1 MKKEEANKNDNSFG
15 VCSVVFGI
23 FSILS
28 TFLPMGVFYG
38 VILGVL
44 GLIFAR
50 KQNNFS
56 QNNWSKKGKS
66 LSIVGLVLSLIFLI
80 FFLWLGNNPEIL
92 SQLQQYG
99 SY

>member
-1 MKKEEANKNDNSFG
+1 MKKEEINKSDNSFG
-15 VCSVVFGI
+15 VCSVIFGI
-23 FSILS
+23 FGILS

-50 KQNNFS
+50 KQNNIS
-56 QNNWSKKGKS
+56 QNRWSKNGKV
-66 LSIVGLVLSLIFLI
+66 LSIISLVLSLIFLI
-80 FFLWLGNNPEIL
+80 FFLWLGNNPEFL